1 MVEQVGSGIGRMKDE
16 MKAVKLPAPEF
27 KMDGLF
33 IVVFHRNITEKS
45 SGKSSGKVRGKTGLT
60 LSELF

>member
-27 KMDGLF
+27 KNGWF
-33 IVVFHRNITEKS
+33 V
-45 SGKSSGKVRGKTGLT
+45 
-60 LSELF
+60 

>member
-33 IVVFHRNITEKS
+33 IVVFHRNITEISPK
-45 SGKSSGKVRGKTGLT
+45 KVRGKFGERLG
-60 LSELF
+60 